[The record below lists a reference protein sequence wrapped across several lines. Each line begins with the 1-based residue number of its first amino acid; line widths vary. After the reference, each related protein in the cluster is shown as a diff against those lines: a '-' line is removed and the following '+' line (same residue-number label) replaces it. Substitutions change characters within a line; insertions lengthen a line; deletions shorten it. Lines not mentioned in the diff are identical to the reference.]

1 MDNNEIILTGNTAKW
16 TLEPT
21 QGEVSGTYQGHFE
34 FRCYLTPT
42 QILEAGR
49 EFRSLLGGLPEHA
62 SSKEKNIAFA
72 LVELKYRVIKAPPFW
87 YSTLQDSGYAGNLAD
102 LNILVLVLEKAM
114 VSESLFQE
122 KIQKDRESLL
132 ERTIKSAEALADK
145 RNKQDGE

>member
-1 MDNNEIILTGNTAKW
+1 MDNNEIVLTGNTAKW

-21 QGEVSGTYQGHFE
+21 QGEISGTYQGAFE

-42 QILEAGR
+42 QILEVGR

-87 YSTLQDSGYAGNLAD
+87 NSTLQDSGYAGNIAD

-122 KIQKDRESLL
+122 KMQKERDQLL
-132 ERTIKSAEALADK
+132 DLTIKSAEALADK
-145 RNKQDGE
+145 KNRQEE